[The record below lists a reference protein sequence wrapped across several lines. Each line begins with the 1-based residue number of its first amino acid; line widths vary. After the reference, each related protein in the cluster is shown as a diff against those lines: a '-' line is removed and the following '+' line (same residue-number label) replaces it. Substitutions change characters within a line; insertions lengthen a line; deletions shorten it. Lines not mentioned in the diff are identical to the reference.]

1 MSRVETYIVSDGNG
15 SQISEEGNEDNELS
29 TDGLVDDDHG
39 GNEVKLKMETES
51 DTVLDVS
58 LHTLENLASDLDG
71 QDDGRETGSEEND
84 ISGSLG
90 SLSGTFDGNTTIGL
104 LERGSVVDTVTSH
117 GSQVTTLLQHLDDL
131 VLVLGENLSETI
143 GTLNKIV
150 LGSARETTVDKL
162 SRVVD
167 LGTES
172 KHLAGFLGDGNS
184 VTSQHLDGNTEL
196 LSLNDGLS
204 GIFTGRVE
212 HREETK
218 ENPVTTILLVS
229 DTKGTETTPS
239 EIGSLVTE
247 QPSGLFIAVGQVE
260 DGLGSSLGADV
271 LVSAHVANS
280 GNTLGDGVEGSE
292 LLSLP
297 ALVEDLAS
305 LGVAADGEESD
316 LVNGIERL
324 EVVGRG
330 KSSDSHHPVDVLALS
345 DVGLTNGKLV
355 GSESTGL
362 VRAKNIDTS
371 EGLDS
376 SELLDNSPLLSEVG
390 GTDSESSGS
399 DDRKTDWDT
408 DDKED
413 KSVVEEGDGALS
425 STAVGSDTEM
435 TEETTNPCSEDEEH
449 DEDEKSCTDGVH
461 DSLEVTC
468 NELVAVVLYA
478 ILQIT
483 YLGP

>member
-1 MSRVETYIVSDGNG
+1 
-15 SQISEEGNEDNELS
+15 
-29 TDGLVDDDHG
+29 
-39 GNEVKLKMETES
+39 
-51 DTVLDVS
+51 
-58 LHTLENLASDLDG
+58 
-71 QDDGRETGSEEND
+71 
-84 ISGSLG
+84 
-90 SLSGTFDGNTTIGL
+90 
-104 LERGSVVDTVTSH
+104 
-117 GSQVTTLLQHLDDL
+117 
-131 VLVLGENLSETI
+131 
-143 GTLNKIV
+143 
-150 LGSARETTVDKL
+150 
-162 SRVVD
+162 
-167 LGTES
+167 
-172 KHLAGFLGDGNS
+172 
-184 VTSQHLDGNTEL
+184 
-196 LSLNDGLS
+196 
-204 GIFTGRVE
+204 
-212 HREETK
+212 
-218 ENPVTTILLVS
+218 
-229 DTKGTETTPS
+229 
-239 EIGSLVTE
+239 
-247 QPSGLFIAVGQVE
+247 
-260 DGLGSSLGADV
+260 
-271 LVSAHVANS
+271 VANS

-355 GSESTGL
+355 GGESTGL

-371 EGLDS
+371 EGLDG

-399 DDRKTDWDT
+399 DDGKTDWDT
-408 DDKED
+408 DDEED

-449 DEDEKSCTDGVH
+449 DEDEKSCTNGVH

-468 NELVAVVLYA
+468 SELVAVVLYA

>member
-1 MSRVETYIVSDGNG
+1 MSRVKTYIVGDGNG
-15 SQISEEGNEDNELS
+15 SQISEESNEDNELS

-71 QDDGRETGSEEND
+71 QDDSRETGSEEND
-84 ISGSLG
+84 ISSSLG
-90 SLSGTFDGNTTIGL
+90 SLGGTFDGNTTIGL

-150 LGSARETTVDKL
+150 LSSARETTVDKL

-172 KHLAGFLGDGNS
+172 KHLAGLLSDGNS

-247 QPSGLFIAVGQVE
+247 QPSGLFIAV
-260 DGLGSSLGADV
+260 
-271 LVSAHVANS
+271 
-280 GNTLGDGVEGSE
+280 
-292 LLSLP
+292 
-297 ALVEDLAS
+297 
-305 LGVAADGEESD
+305 
-316 LVNGIERL
+316 
-324 EVVGRG
+324 
-330 KSSDSHHPVDVLALS
+330 
-345 DVGLTNGKLV
+345 
-355 GSESTGL
+355 
-362 VRAKNIDTS
+362 
-371 EGLDS
+371 
-376 SELLDNSPLLSEVG
+376 
-390 GTDSESSGS
+390 
-399 DDRKTDWDT
+399 
-408 DDKED
+408 
-413 KSVVEEGDGALS
+413 
-425 STAVGSDTEM
+425 
-435 TEETTNPCSEDEEH
+435 
-449 DEDEKSCTDGVH
+449 
-461 DSLEVTC
+461 
-468 NELVAVVLYA
+468 
-478 ILQIT
+478 
-483 YLGP
+483 